1 MELRLTDKAIDYRLE
16 RFIKLLLCSQFLL
29 FATYEASSQVTI
41 KDQRNQLL
49 HENVSYLAKKQS
61 DFFNINREFVNGRL
75 HIPRLLYNTH
85 PYFSGNAWKTG
96 RITYKNRIF
105 EISDKRLKYDLYADE
120 LIYLNITDSSS
131 YSIELNKEFIP
142 LFFIE
147 NHEFQ
152 VLDDI
157 ETKKIKKY
165 EIGYYEVLYNGKTK
179 LYKRW
184 KKEPEIDNTKMK
196 TAYLESSFM
205 LVKKDEQYFEINSLL
220 KLKALLR
227 DRRKEVAK
235 FISNVI
241 VPLNTSTEEK
251 MISILEYYDS
261 IKFEKN

>member
-1 MELRLTDKAIDYRLE
+1 MELRLKDKTVDYRLGG
-16 RFIKLLLCSQFLL
+16 FIKLLLCSQFLL
-29 FATYEASSQVTI
+29 FVNYQAGCQVII

-49 HENVSYLAKKQS
+49 YENATYLAKHQS
-61 DFFNINREFVNGRL
+61 DYFNIDHEFVNGRL

-85 PYFSGNAWKTG
+85 PYFSGNAWKPG
-96 RITYKNRIF
+96 RITYKNRNF
-105 EISDKRLKYDLYADE
+105 EITDKKLKYDLYADE
-120 LIYLNITDSSS
+120 LIYLHITDSAS
-131 YSIELNKEFIP
+131 YPIELNKEFIP

-157 ETKKIKKY
+157 ATKKIKKY

-184 KKEPEIDNTKMK
+184 KKEPDIDNTKMK
-196 TAYLESSFM
+196 TAYLESAFM
-205 LVKKDEQYFEINSLL
+205 LVKKDEQYYEINGLL

-227 DRRKEVAK
+227 DRPKEVAK
-235 FISNVI
+235 FISDVI